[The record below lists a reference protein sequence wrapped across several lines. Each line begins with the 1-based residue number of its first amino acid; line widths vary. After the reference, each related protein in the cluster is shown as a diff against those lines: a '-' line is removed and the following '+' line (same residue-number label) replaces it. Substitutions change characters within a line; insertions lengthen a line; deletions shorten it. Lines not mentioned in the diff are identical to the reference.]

1 VVNAVVMAPGKH
13 IGARR
18 GQPEDARRVGRMAIG
33 GNRIYHVNSNC
44 TDLERAA
51 RFYEALGLRRVIR
64 TVPSRPQP
72 GDAFGLAEVAWDAWV
87 LQSEDGLEGLS
98 LDLLEWTVPP
108 PTGAPPSTAGQPGLN
123 RLCMSTPDLD
133 ATVAAATAAGGTLA
147 GGPVFGH
154 GDSGPRTAM
163 LRDPDGVPVQLFEG
177 EATSIAQVIVNCVD
191 LDRSLAYYRDVMG
204 LTTVG
209 DVREIVQPAALH
221 GLEADGTVRTAR
233 LADSGSRFSVTLVQW
248 LDPAVDPASVRV
260 RAANELGLF
269 RMAWSTDDCARDEAV
284 VRAAGSVPLAPTGTL
299 SVGDALPLLLV
310 LFWPGPDGECL
321 ELIQTTDESGV
332 LSA

>member
-1 VVNAVVMAPGKH
+1 VQPAPVVPRITPRVVNAVVMAPGKH

-133 ATVAAATAAGGTLA
+133 ATVAAATAAGGTPGRALRCSETLMA
-147 GGPVFGH
+147 CRCSCSRARP
-154 GDSGPRTAM
+154 PRSP
-163 LRDPDGVPVQLFEG
+163 R
-177 EATSIAQVIVNCVD
+177 
-191 LDRSLAYYRDVMG
+191 
-204 LTTVG
+204 
-209 DVREIVQPAALH
+209 
-221 GLEADGTVRTAR
+221 
-233 LADSGSRFSVTLVQW
+233 
-248 LDPAVDPASVRV
+248 
-260 RAANELGLF
+260 
-269 RMAWSTDDCARDEAV
+269 
-284 VRAAGSVPLAPTGTL
+284 
-299 SVGDALPLLLV
+299 
-310 LFWPGPDGECL
+310 
-321 ELIQTTDESGV
+321 
-332 LSA
+332 